1 MTHNNIELKSGLDVE
16 LEEDEFMRIK
26 TIIPETEKSGIL
38 IQGWIFRR
46 NRDMNGT
53 LERKQNE
60 VCWILHVNEDD
71 TRDFS
76 IQGLESV
83 AISKVLRPRR
93 LLMTNMPFPNF
104 SDLAENENCQT
115 EKMEKFGVLV
125 CRYKFVCTYENAK
138 AREKNKWCERAFIRI
153 GSAESDDSC
162 EANEIELRQAWRG
175 ETVKGGACK
184 KFLEGETEFIQEEH
198 QCREIDG
205 NFAMRTRR
213 KNFRRSPS
221 VSLNSM
227 KRGSV
232 ATLIREMELLQKPDN
247 LVDDDLKEID
257 FQAFKAKNEGR
268 SSNPQN
274 QMLYSAKEGIHEHN
288 EVTLD
293 RIQDSLRSPLQRL
306 ANHVFIDLTDEGQ
319 DRTLHSSLA
328 SKKKRPTKE
337 RVHGFAPRTSRERSL
352 EIIEIHAQIDTTS
365 KLGTYRREYES
376 RMTSSYISKPPTFTE
391 RKRSISQVQSI
402 PVEVNK
408 RIRSGFANVD
418 TSVTPSIQKL
428 VPHQNGIQQQRYTF
442 GDCFCGAGGTSRG
455 AVGAG
460 LRVEWGFDFSLP
472 ACRSY
477 GLNFYGTKVYN
488 LRADQFINLTD
499 RDYKVDFLHLSPPCQ
514 PYSGA
519 HTTEGK
525 DDEMNTATL
534 FAIPGLLQIAKPRVV
549 TLEQTSGIVGQ
560 QKNQWY
566 FNAVIQMF
574 TAQGFSIRWRV
585 INLTDYGLPQN
596 RQRVIIIASW

>member
-1 MTHNNIELKSGLDVE
+1 
-16 LEEDEFMRIK
+16 MRIK
-26 TIIPETEKSGIL
+26 TIIPETEKSETFL
-38 IQGWIFRR
+38 QGWIFRR
-46 NRDMNGT
+46 NKNMNGT

-83 AISKVLRPRR
+83 AISKILRPRR
-93 LLMTNMPFPNF
+93 LLMTNKPFP
-104 SDLAENENCQT
+104 DLSYRAENENYQS
-115 EKMEKFGVLV
+115 EKVENFGVLV
-125 CRYKFVCTYENAK
+125 CRYKYVCTYENAK
-138 AREKNKWCERAFIRI
+138 ARKKNKWCEKAFVRI
-153 GSAESDDSC
+153 GSAESDSSC
-162 EANEIELRQAWRG
+162 EANDIELRQAWRG
-175 ETVKGGACK
+175 ETVKGGSCK

-232 ATLIREMELLQKPDN
+232 ATLIREMELSQKPDN
-247 LVDDDLKEID
+247 LADDDLKEID
-257 FQAFKAKNEGR
+257 FQAFKARNEGQ
-268 SSNPQN
+268 SSNPPN
-274 QMLYSAKEGIHEHN
+274 QMLYFAKDGFQGHN
-288 EVTLD
+288 EVTLN
-293 RIQDSLRSPLQRL
+293 RIQDSLKSPLQRL

-328 SKKKRPTKE
+328 GKNKRPTKE
-337 RVHGFAPRTSRERSL
+337 RVYGFAPRTSRESSL
-352 EIIEIHAQIDTTS
+352 EIIEIRAQIDTTS

-376 RMTSSYISKPPTFTE
+376 RMTSSYIPKPPTFTE
-391 RKRSISQVQSI
+391 RKRSISQVQPFS
-402 PVEVNK
+402 VEVNK

-418 TSVTPSIQKL
+418 TSVKPSIQKF
-428 VPHQNGIQQQRYTF
+428 VPHQNGIQQHRYTF

-455 AVGAG
+455 AVEAG
-460 LRVEWGFDFSLP
+460 LRVEWGFDFNLS
-472 ACRSY
+472 ACMSY
-477 GLNFYGTKVYN
+477 GLNFYRSKVYH
-488 LRADQFINLTD
+488 LSADKFLNLTD
-499 RDYKVDFLHLSPPCQ
+499 RDYKVDICHLSPPCQ

-525 DDEMNTATL
+525 DDEKNTASL
-534 FAIPGLLQIAKPRVV
+534 FAIMNLLQKAKPRVV
-549 TLEQTSGIVGQ
+549 MLEQTSGIVGQ
-560 QKNQWY
+560 QKNIMY
-566 FNAVIQMF
+566 FHAVIHMF

-585 INLTDYGLPQN
+585 FNLTDYGLPQN
-596 RQRVIIIASW
+596 RKRVIIIASW